1 MRRIAIAIGL
11 CGLLAACGQE
21 SRPTAEGGTGA
32 PLDFIDAVPITE
44 DAPPPVAQP
53 QTAAKK
59 EEEPEEDREEP
70 AEDEKAAEPARPT
83 PTPDPAPA
91 DNAEAATRR
100 ANENATPP
108 EATNAPPPTN

>member
-11 CGLLAACGQE
+11 CGVLAACGQRAE
-21 SRPTAEGGTGA
+21 PAAEGGTGA

-44 DAPPPVAQP
+44 DAPPPVVEP
-53 QTAAKK
+53 QAPAKK
-59 EEEPEEDREEP
+59 EEREEEREEV
-70 AEDEKAAEPARPT
+70 ATEEKAAEPAESTPEPT
-83 PTPDPAPA
+83 PA

-100 ANENATPP
+100 ANETATPP